1 MIKIQVMGPGCP
13 KCVKA
18 EKVVREAVAESGI
31 DATVE
36 KITDF
41 QDIASFGVMSTP
53 AVAVDGVVKISGRCP
68 SKKDVLNWLGL
79 S

>member
-1 MIKIQVMGPGCP
+1 MKIQVMGPGCS
-13 KCVKA
+13 KCAQA
-18 EKVVREAVAESGI
+18 EKVVREAVAESGV
-31 DATVE
+31 DAIVE

-53 AVAVDGVVKISGRCP
+53 AVAVNGAVKITGRCP
-68 SKKDVLNWLGL
+68 SKKDVLSWLEL